1 MILRI
6 GLRGDALSHPMSHR
20 ATPTAPRPLQHGSLL
35 VLYTVS
41 GGSTLALETLWMRVI
56 SLWAGNTVV
65 AAALVLVVFFVAA
78 ALGNLWGARLVER
91 SPRPLIYYGRAE
103 IAAGLAALIT
113 FAAGRWFW
121 QHPGA
126 FPAAWSG
133 QIPATLLLVGPPA
146 FLAGVAFPSLTET
159 FVPSADRRTASAA
172 PFYGLNLLG
181 AALGVAAGGVL
192 LPWKLGLKG
201 SFTVAAGLQIA
212 GGLIALRLATRT
224 EAQPRRP
231 AESGTAAGSAGLGW
245 TLLAGSGALSLA
257 VQSLLILWARQV
269 LEGSVYAIAG
279 VLTAFIGGLGLGA
292 LAAARLRA
300 KGHAPADL
308 LTLFAGSSALLLFIA
323 PSAGAWL
330 IQRRIDLTGAT
341 PVAMLAQALGGC
353 ALWLLPLTFCLGGVF
368 PVAWELARSR
378 TPHEGRVLGFALAT
392 NKFGAAFGALAGIFL
407 LLPAFGLTRSTALL
421 GWAYVLAAAVVV
433 VQARRLNLRTTAI
446 LVAIAGVG
454 VWQTSRPREVLGLTP
469 ALRVIADSTGPYGP
483 VAVVEDR
490 ASGSR
495 QILLNS
501 RQRLSGTQRALAS
514 QHHQSWV
521 PLLFCRRPE
530 RVMTIGMASG
540 ISAAAALDFP
550 IRELHA
556 VELVPEVVQAAHDHF
571 AEWNRALFSDPRA
584 RVHLGDGRAVLARM
598 PGKFDAIICD
608 LFFPSED
615 GTANLYS
622 REFFADA
629 RARLNPGGV
638 FCLWLPCYQHT
649 AQTAG
654 SVVRTFSET
663 FPSAVVVR
671 ANLDPTQPVIGL
683 LGADDPIPISRN
695 FLAAQLT
702 SPAGRALATRSPF
715 FRSPENAALLFAGDL
730 HAADPDFVA
739 FPPTTDDHP
748 LLAYLGPRQP
758 PARERLVGMTFLDW
772 IGKRFVRP
780 LYPSCDLGATSSDE
794 VLAGVRAANLY
805 FAAAVADSVI
815 PGDTRPEAVRARQ
828 VQGYLERAQ
837 ALQPAAALPRAAL
850 GQ

>member
-6 GLRGDALSHPMSHR
+6 GPRSGALSRQMSRR
-20 ATPTAPRPLQHGSLL
+20 AAPTAPRPPYPGSLL

-41 GGSTLALETLWMRVI
+41 GFSTLALETLWMRVI

-65 AAALVLVVFFVAA
+65 AAALVLVVFFAAA

-91 SPRPLIYYGRAE
+91 SPQPLIYYGRAE
-103 IAAGLAALIT
+103 VAAGLAALIT
-113 FAAGRWFW
+113 FAVGRWLW

-146 FLAGVAFPSLTET
+146 FLAGVAFPSLTES
-159 FVPSADRRTASAA
+159 FVPSADRRTANGA

-181 AALGVAAGGVL
+181 AALGVAVGGVL
-192 LPWKLGLKG
+192 LPWKLGIKV
-201 SFTVAAGLQIA
+201 SFAAAAGLQIA

-224 EAQPRRP
+224 ETQPRRL
-231 AESGTAAGSAGLGW
+231 AKSGTAPGSAWLGW
-245 TLLAGSGALSLA
+245 MLLAVSGALSLA

-279 VLTAFIGGLGLGA
+279 VLTTFIGGLGLGA

-308 LTLFAGSSALLLFIA
+308 LTLFAGLSALLLFVA

-330 IQRRIDLTGAT
+330 ISRRIDLAGAT
-341 PVAMLAQALGGC
+341 PVAMLVQALSGC

-407 LLPAFGLTRSTALL
+407 LLPAFGLARSTALL
-421 GWAYVLAAAVVV
+421 GWAYLLTAVVV
-433 VQARRLNLRTTAI
+433 LIHARRLNPRTTATVVV
-446 LVAIAGVG
+446 LASVG
-454 VWQTSRPREVLGLTP
+454 WWQTSRPREVLGLTP
-469 ALRVIADSTGPYGP
+469 SLRAIADLTGPYGP

-490 ASGSR
+490 TSGSR

-501 RQRLSGTQRALAS
+501 RQRLSGTQHALAS

-521 PLLFCRRPE
+521 PLLFCRSPD

-550 IRELHA
+550 VGELHA
-556 VELVPEVVQAAHDHF
+556 VELVPEVVQAAKAHF
-571 AEWNRALFSDPRA
+571 ADWNHALFSDPRV

-622 REFFADA
+622 REFFTDA
-629 RARLNPGGV
+629 RSRLNPGGV

-654 SVVRTFSET
+654 SIVRTFSEA

-671 ANLDPTQPVIGL
+671 ANLDPMQPVIGL
-683 LGADDPIPISRN
+683 LGANDPIPISRD
-695 FLAAQLT
+695 FLAAQLA
-702 SPAGRALATRSPF
+702 SPAGRALATRSLF

-730 HAADPDFVA
+730 HAADPDFAA
-739 FPPTTDDHP
+739 FPLTTDDYP

-780 LYPSCDLGATSSDE
+780 LYPSCDLGATSSE
-794 VLAGVRAANLY
+794 QMLAAVRAANLY

-815 PGDTRPEAVRARQ
+815 PGDTRPEVVRERQ

-837 ALQPAAALPRAAL
+837 ALQPAAILPREAL
-850 GQ
+850 GR